1 MVDWIATGLAGRR
14 IRRGVRLSA
23 VFALSA
29 GCAAAGPRTAV
40 EPRELDEAG
49 SAPGITAVE
58 DLGGIDIPAIGEVR
72 PHGSDGVA
80 VIGEALCIRGRQF
93 GRQPTVSI
101 GGRVAAVVSRT
112 GDGGILVRVPVGTP
126 VGRQKV
132 AVSQEHGTGEYP
144 IEVRR
149 LGVLHAGDRLI
160 WLELGAEGPR
170 VRGSSA
176 LPGAQQVQVSSDARA
191 AYVIDGRG
199 VLTAFELAAAGTP
212 AVASTQELGPAPV
225 RALLG
230 AGAAHRL
237 LVLRERDALVLDTAF
252 ALRPHGDGAG
262 ALPPWLRGS
271 RPLRAALSPDGT
283 LLAVGFPER
292 NRVALLRLDRL
303 NANTPAP
310 AEVNLAPEM
319 RAPVL
324 VDLAFAPDGST
335 VWALTGTNPANR
347 SLGPLPTTVHA
358 LRVQGGQGPDPQ
370 LERARTVVI
379 EAATA
384 PAALSTG
391 RALALAS
398 GAAIRLPPEK
408 ATIYVSA
415 RTRESDLPALFA
427 VGPSDTATPVFTEQN
442 AAAPGRPDVTP
453 DGRWLVGPVVEVAG
467 AVRLAAAP
475 ADGRP
480 GVTTSKVVANLD
492 RSPADRM
499 AEVRLQ
505 P

>member
-1 MVDWIATGLAGRR
+1 MVDWIATRLFPVALL
-14 IRRGVRLSA
+14 GVS
-23 VFALSA
+23 V
-29 GCAAAGPRTAV
+29 GCATAGPRTAV
-40 EPRELDEAG
+40 EARELDEASG
-49 SAPGITAVE
+49 SPGITAIE
-58 DLGGIDIPAIGEVR
+58 DLGGIDIPAIGELR

-80 VIGEALCIRGRQF
+80 VIGETLCIRGRQF

-126 VGRQKV
+126 VGAQKV
-132 AVSQEHGTGEYP
+132 SVSQEHGTGERP

-149 LGVLHAGDRLI
+149 LGVLHAADRLV
-160 WLELGAEGPR
+160 WLELGPDGPH

-176 LPGAQQVQVSSDARA
+176 LPGALQAQLSADARA
-191 AYVIDGRG
+191 AYVIDRRG
-199 VLTAFELAAAGTP
+199 TLSAFELAAAGTP
-212 AVASTQELGPAPV
+212 ALASSQELGAPPV
-225 RALLG
+225 RALL
-230 AGAAHRL
+230 AASSAHRL
-237 LVLRERDALVLDTAF
+237 LVLRERDAIVLDTAF
-252 ALRPHGDGAG
+252 ALRPRQEGTG

-271 RPLRAALSPDGT
+271 RPVRVALSPDGR
-283 LLAVGFPER
+283 LLAVGFSER
-292 NRVALLRLDRL
+292 NRLAVVRLDRL
-303 NANTPAP
+303 DASTPAP
-310 AEVNLAPEM
+310 PEVNLAPEM

-324 VDLAFAPDGST
+324 VDVAFAPDGST
-335 VWALTGTNPANR
+335 VWALTGTNAANR
-347 SLGPLPTTVHA
+347 ALGPLPTTVHA
-358 LRVQGGQGPDPQ
+358 LRIQDGPEPQ
-370 LERARTVVI
+370 LERTRTVVI

-391 RALALAS
+391 RGLALPS

-408 ATIYVSA
+408 ATIYVAA
-415 RTRESDLPALFA
+415 RTREADRPALFA
-427 VGPSDTATPVFTEQN
+427 VGPSDTATAVFTEQN

-453 DGRWLVGPVVEVAG
+453 DGRWLVGAVVEGAG

-480 GVTTSKVVANLD
+480 GATTSKVVTNLD
-492 RSPADRM
+492 QPAGDQL